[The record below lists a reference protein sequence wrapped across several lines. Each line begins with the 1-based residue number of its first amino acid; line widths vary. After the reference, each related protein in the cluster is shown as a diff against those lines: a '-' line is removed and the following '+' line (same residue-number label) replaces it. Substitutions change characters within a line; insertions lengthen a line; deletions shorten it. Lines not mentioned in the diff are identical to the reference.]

1 MATSAQ
7 PPADST
13 QQPQTNQTPMETDNQ
28 APNPPP
34 PPPPPPPSS
43 SSSNNNNHN
52 NHAETTPEQP
62 PQPLPQAVTP
72 GPRAA
77 RLQELY
83 AQSLRRTLA
92 KLKWENFAA
101 CYPTVASRAE
111 PVLRQVQA
119 QMVEK
124 LGDKCELAF
133 EVLENEE
140 ERWRKKEFES
150 VLAAR
155 QVVPKLNELEALISE
170 ATHRRITAPPDAP
183 KPTPPHLLPA
193 REILSAHLAPSLA
206 SHQSL
211 LNARL
216 QTAQSHNA
224 ILYDQIRAQ
233 RAEIERLLELL
244 EGTVGDVRSA
254 NEALEPVVKVLAR
267 EAREA
272 DIAFSDE

>member
-7 PPADST
+7 APADST
-13 QQPQTNQTPMETDNQ
+13 TPPQQPQTEDQTPMETDSTA
-28 APNPPP
+28 APNPTR
-34 PPPPPPPSS
+34 SS
-43 SSSNNNNHN
+43 SSSNNNNN
-52 NHAETTPEQP
+52 NNHHAETTTTTTTTTAPEEPHHPELAPPPPPP
-62 PQPLPQAVTP
+62 PQAIP

-92 KLKWENFAA
+92 KLNWANFAA

-124 LGDKCELAF
+124 LGEKCE
-133 EVLENEE
+133 
-140 ERWRKKEFES
+140 KEFES
-150 VLAAR
+150 ILVAR
-155 QVVPKLNELEALISE
+155 QVVPKLNDLEALISE

-216 QTAQSHNA
+216 QTAQSRNA

-233 RAEIERLLELL
+233 RAEIETLLGLL

-267 EAREA
+267 EARDA
-272 DIAFSDE
+272 DRAVSED

>member
-1 MATSAQ
+1 
-7 PPADST
+7 
-13 QQPQTNQTPMETDNQ
+13 MET
-28 APNPPP
+28 ASTTPNPTATT
-34 PPPPPPPSS
+34 STTTT
-43 SSSNNNNHN
+43 SSNQNNNHHH
-52 NHAETTPEQP
+52 HAETTTATTTTAAGENPQEPHPEAPTPQP
-62 PQPLPQAVTP
+62 PPHILP

-124 LGDKCELAF
+124 LGEKCE
-133 EVLENEE
+133 
-140 ERWRKKEFES
+140 KEFES
-150 VLAAR
+150 ILVAR
-155 QVVPKLNELEALISE
+155 QVVPKLNDLEALISE

-233 RAEIERLLELL
+233 RVEIENLLGLL

-254 NEALEPVVKVLAR
+254 NEALEPVVRVLAR
-267 EAREA
+267 EAMDAERAVSE
-272 DIAFSDE
+272 E